1 MHPSNRYAR
10 EAGIGRRGNH
20 QSERAIAMF
29 LPESMYQYTWVLAPF
44 VSIVLVILVALIANA
59 IVFPSILGNALVKI
73 LIYAPIFFALKM
85 SNLMYRV
92 WPAYLKQT
100 TTPSVTDFMVRH
112 APDVT
117 PSVGVSAAILF
128 SVAIIANATARH
140 DQSRNVWVTAIVFAI
155 AYAAL
160 IYGARPNALV

>member
-1 MHPSNRYAR
+1 
-10 EAGIGRRGNH
+10 
-20 QSERAIAMF
+20 MF
-29 LPESMYQYTWVLAPF
+29 LPETMHQYTWVLAPF

-85 SNLMYRV
+85 SYLIYRV

-100 TTPSVTDFMVRH
+100 TTPSATDFMVRR
-112 APDVT
+112 APDVA
-117 PSVGVSAAILF
+117 PSVGVSAAFLF
-128 SVAIIANATARH
+128 IVALIANAMARRDH
-140 DQSRNVWVTAIVFAI
+140 SRNVWVTAIVFAI

-160 IYGARPNALV
+160 IYGARTNALVGMLVETFF

>member
-1 MHPSNRYAR
+1 
-10 EAGIGRRGNH
+10 
-20 QSERAIAMF
+20 MF

-85 SNLMYRV
+85 SYLMYRV

-100 TTPSVTDFMVRH
+100 TTPSVTDFVVRR
-112 APDVT
+112 APDIA
-117 PSVGVSAAILF
+117 PSVGVSAAFLF
-128 SVAIIANATARH
+128 IVALIANAMARR

-160 IYGARPNALV
+160 IYGARTSAGISMLVDTFF